1 MSAENQ
7 SQPTIFPKAGQP
19 LKRPAGLG
27 IHRAG
32 HVALRAPDPKAAA
45 EFAVSH
51 MGFTLAGRDD
61 DGRYYLAAAGPDRY
75 SLVYT
80 PGEGG
85 LDHISYIVR
94 DDAALDAAAAHLA
107 RSSVAVARAEPSSWN
122 PGKSLSFST
131 PAGHTI
137 VLTTGSAPEVP
148 VAAATP
154 RPAVGRNP
162 LSCDHVVVRCSDVHA
177 ELAFAASAL
186 GLMESSRIEA
196 PDATPLLTFFRANKL
211 YHCLAVANSATNGL
225 HHVQFTLK
233 DGAAIFECWEKMKSE
248 GKVELLWGP
257 VRHGPGHN
265 IAFYFRDHAGHI
277 VEYSAEEELILDDE
291 AYSPMRWSAL
301 DPRSMDEW
309 GTMPPASF
317 L

>member
-1 MSAENQ
+1 MSQQTERSAR
-7 SQPTIFPKAGQP
+7 IFPMARQP
-19 LKRPAGLG
+19 LKKPTGLG
-27 IHRAG
+27 IRRAG
-32 HVALRAPDPKAAA
+32 YVALHAPDPAAAA
-45 EFAVSH
+45 EFAVAN

-61 DGRYYLAAAGPDRY
+61 EGRHYLAAAGPDRY

-80 PGEGG
+80 KGSAA
-85 LDHISYIVR
+85 LDHICYLVE
-94 DDAALDAAAAHLA
+94 DEAALEAAAAQLGRA
-107 RSSVAVARAEPSSWN
+107 GVSVARHEPSQWS
-122 PGKSLSFST
+122 PGRSLSFST

-137 VLTTGSAPEVP
+137 KLTVGSTPDVP
-148 VAAATP
+148 VSASTP
-154 RPAVGRNP
+154 RPAVGGNP
-162 LSCDHVVVRCSDVHA
+162 LVCDHVVVRCRDVGS
-177 ELAFAASAL
+177 ELAFAADTL

-211 YHCLAVANSATNGL
+211 YHCLAVANSATNGV

-233 DGAAIFECWEKMKSE
+233 DGAAIFECWERMREE

-291 AYSPMRWSAL
+291 GYSPMRWSAE

-309 GTMPPASF
+309 GTRPPESF